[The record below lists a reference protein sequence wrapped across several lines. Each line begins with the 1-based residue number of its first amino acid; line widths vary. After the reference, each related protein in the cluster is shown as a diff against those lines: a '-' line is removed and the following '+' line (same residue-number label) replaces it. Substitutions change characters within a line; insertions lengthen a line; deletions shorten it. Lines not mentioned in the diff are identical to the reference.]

1 MTTQDLDTRI
11 RRIERELSKLLIAL
25 KAEIRDEYRENPDDL
40 PGIAV
45 TIGTTADC
53 CDWNYQTGDNSFSG
67 GAYSY
72 PFWGVG
78 RLYRRSNCKE
88 LAAQI
93 VADAINQI
101 TI

>member
-11 RRIERELSKLLIAL
+11 RRIERELRKLLIAL
-25 KAEIRDEYRENPDDL
+25 KADIRDEYRVDPDDL
-40 PGIAV
+40 PGVDV

-53 CDWNYQTGDNSFSG
+53 SNWTYQTGDNSFSG

-78 RLYRRSNCKE
+78 RLCRRSNCTE